1 MKLGK
6 KTGALRWLDPDWSII
21 RWVKNLIDDED
32 EDSLPVAKQYHSNGA
47 PHLNDMSAPGNEF
60 ASESVMPQDVLPSNV
75 GSEKQPAHA
84 IIISSI
90 FSCLVTLFGLY
101 LCLKVMLPKHRFE
114 RNSNLTVFYL
124 TAFSYLI
131 ISVIPLSSSDSEVVY
146 NFHKKWDH
154 HPHTVV
160 GICTEIF
167 RLAVILF
174 HLSSITNLFLLTIN
188 RKFKDMESVS
198 RWAIFLREFNLVGTF
213 VCLAFLIPLRA
224 DFDWILSSP
233 LPYISATIFI
243 LAMQPD
249 SKLEI
254 VLNIVILLLIYL

>member
-1 MKLGK
+1 M
-6 KTGALRWLDPDWSII
+6 
-21 RWVKNLIDDED
+21 
-32 EDSLPVAKQYHSNGA
+32 
-47 PHLNDMSAPGNEF
+47 
-60 ASESVMPQDVLPSNV
+60 LPSNMDMN
-75 GSEKQPAHA
+75 EKQPAHA

-131 ISVIPLSSSDSEVVY
+131 ISVIPFSSSDSEVVY

-154 HPHTVV
+154 HPHTIV
-160 GICTEIF
+160 GVCTEIF

-188 RKFKDMESVS
+188 RKFRDMEAVS
-198 RWAIFLREFNLVGTF
+198 RWAIFLKEFNIVGSF

-224 DFDWILSSP
+224 DFDWMLS
-233 LPYISATIFI
+233 LPIPYLVAAIFI
-243 LAMQPD
+243 FAMQPD

-254 VLNIVILLLIYL
+254 VLNMVILILIYCQLTQIFILAVFILNFKVFQFGYRKTKYIKTSADRSIALGKSEF